1 MEPKTR
7 YRIVILSVCV
17 CLLMVGVIIG
27 FNMEKG
33 NAKESAEPVINKEN
47 ELDEVSI
54 YTESKSSKKYDIEL
68 VYEDEYT
75 LCSHNIVNTETIY
88 ATTLD
93 ELKKTELEKQKNEN
107 KEYEIK
113 EETNYRLVFY
123 RKQTQ
128 NCPNHFKIKMGEGEV
143 VVYNVV
149 NETVETVYKKIDIS
163 VDLIRPEMLEELN
176 QGIIVDS
183 KEELNLIVEDLE
195 S

>member
-7 YRIVILSVCV
+7 YRIVILSICV
-17 CLLMVGVIIG
+17 CLLMLGVIIG
-27 FNMEKG
+27 FNMENGDEKD
-33 NAKESAEPVINKEN
+33 AIETVINKGN
-47 ELDEVSI
+47 ELEEVSI
-54 YTESKSSKKYDIEL
+54 YTDSRSSKKYDIEL

-75 LCSHNIVNTETIY
+75 LCSHSIVNSETIY
-88 ATTLD
+88 ATTLEELKES
-93 ELKKTELEKQKNEN
+93 ELKKQKEEN

-123 RKQTQ
+123 RKLEQ
-128 NCPNHFKIKMGEGEV
+128 NCPNHFKIKMGEGEI
-143 VVYNVV
+143 VVYNMI

-163 VDLIRPEMLEELN
+163 GDLIRPEMLEELN

-183 KEELNLIVEDLE
+183 KEELNLIIEDLE